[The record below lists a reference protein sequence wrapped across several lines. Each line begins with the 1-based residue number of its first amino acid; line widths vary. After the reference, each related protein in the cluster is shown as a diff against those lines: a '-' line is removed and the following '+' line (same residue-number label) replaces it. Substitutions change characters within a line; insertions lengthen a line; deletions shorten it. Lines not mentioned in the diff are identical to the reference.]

1 MYPQNNVDKSTHPG
15 QNFTKY
21 KICILQFFQNMGF
34 RKMSLHTTICLDGFE
49 LF

>member
-1 MYPQNNVDKSTHPG
+1 MYPQNNVNKTTHPG

-34 RKMSLHTTICLDGFE
+34 RKNEFTHYNLLGWI
-49 LF
+49 